1 MPSKDIQLEICGD
14 NQEVAVI
21 RLTRGKK
28 RNALNDALIISIRNI
43 FENLPDTVR
52 AAMIDGEGEHFC
64 GACTIPACGMPR
76 WSGCSMA
83 PCR

>member
-52 AAMIDGEGEHFC
+52 AAMI
-64 GACTIPACGMPR
+64 ATRSWPAPTR
-76 WSGCSMA
+76 FEA
-83 PCR
+83 R